1 MQTVLIEIGGLRPG
15 ANVVTADPCLEPSTE
30 PSTVEV
36 S

>member
-1 MQTVLIEIGGLRPG
+1 MQAVLIEIGGLRPS
-15 ANVVTADPCLEPSTE
+15 AHVVTADPCLEPSTE